1 MKKKARIF
9 ALALLVIVGLT
20 LFGIALTRANVG
32 LEGPHTTRVSS
43 ATLDKSLEAAI
54 EFKLREARP
63 ATVEDAIELSL
74 RLTGA
79 RLHFGLG
86 HPTQLSFGA
95 EPREGNCVEYA
106 HLFARIF
113 DMAAARSKLPARAYV
128 VHSDRAE
135 VFEKVVPLPGLR
147 DHDWVLVEDETPG
160 ASRQWFVD
168 AAFEDAWLGWDLT
181 HNVKGNVKGK
191 R

>member
-1 MKKKARIF
+1 MKKKARVF
-9 ALALLVIVGLT
+9 ALALLAIVGLT
-20 LFGIALTRANVG
+20 LFAIALTRANVG
-32 LEGPHTTRVSS
+32 LDGPHTTRASS
-43 ATLDKSLEAAI
+43 ATLDKPLEAAI

-74 RLTGA
+74 RMTGA
-79 RLHFGLG
+79 RLHFGIG
-86 HPTQLSFGA
+86 HPTRLSFGA
-95 EPREGNCVEYA
+95 EPREGNCIEYA

-128 VHSDRAE
+128 VHSARAE

-147 DHDWVLVEDETPG
+147 DHDWVVIEDDTPG
-160 ASRQWFVD
+160 AKRQWFVD
-168 AAFEDAWLGWDLT
+168 PAFEDAWLGWDLT
-181 HNVKGNVKGK
+181 KNVKGVVPVG